1 MTNLHGFQ
9 QIETRNIA
17 ELNTK
22 ATLYRHIKTGAEL
35 LSLEN
40 DDENK
45 SFGITFRTP
54 PADSTG
60 VAHIMEHSVLCG
72 SRKYPVKEP
81 FVELI
86 KGSLKTFLNA
96 FTYPDKTV
104 YPVASQNTQD
114 FYNLVDVY
122 LDAVFFPNI
131 TPQTLQQEGWHYEL
145 DSFDG
150 EMTFKGVVFN
160 EMKGAYSSPDDIFS
174 EYCQQAIF
182 PDNTYG
188 LDSGGNPKNIPDLT
202 YEQFKAF
209 HDNYYHPSNA
219 RLYFYGDDP
228 LESRLKIADEYLSEF
243 DAIELD
249 SSIPL
254 QPKFDAP
261 KHITKS
267 YAANADAPE
276 GNKSMLSVNW
286 LLPES
291 TDIDMVVAMGV
302 LSYILVGTPASP
314 LRKALIDSGLGE
326 DTVGGGTSTYLRQMT
341 FATGLKGL
349 IEENIEKVEP
359 LIFDTLNRL
368 VKEGIDPD
376 MIEAALNTL
385 EFRLREQN
393 SGSFPRGL
401 SLMLSSLSTW
411 LYDGDPF
418 APLAFEAPLSKIK
431 EEAKDPKFFP
441 QLIQEY
447 LLDNTH
453 RVTVTLNPDPEQQAR
468 EEAEERARLDAIRAS
483 MSRKDIEQI
492 INSTKELKKMQDTP
506 DSPEALATI
515 PHLTLDDLEKQGKNI
530 PLTELEIQ
538 GAKLLYHDLFTNG
551 IIYLDVGF
559 DLRGL
564 PQEYLPYLGLF
575 SQALTEIGTE
585 SEDFVKLSQ
594 RIGRK
599 TGGVWTSTTISALRD
614 SADPSAWLFLRGKS
628 TTDHADDLLAIMH
641 DILLTVKFDNRDRFR
656 QMVLEDKASQESNL
670 IPSGHG
676 VINGRLRAHFN
687 TADWVSEVVG
697 GVSNLFFVRQLADE
711 IEKDWAGVLQKL
723 EAIRKILLN
732 RNSMLCNLTLDAQN
746 RENFQPKLDA
756 FVQTIPAQTIS
767 AQEWQAEE
775 LPKNEGLTIP
785 AQVNYV
791 GKGANLYALGYKY
804 HGSIAV
810 ISNLLR
816 STWLWE
822 RVRVQGG
829 AYGGFCM
836 FSRQSGVF
844 TFLSYRDPNLTDTL
858 NIYDQSAQFLRDIDL
873 SQSELT
879 KAIIGVI
886 GSIDAYQLPDA
897 KGYSSLSRYLINYT
911 DEERQRVR
919 EEILSTTVSD
929 IKAFADVLD
938 AVKDHGEVVVLG
950 AADGISAANEAR
962 GDNWLSVKQVM

>member
-22 ATLYRHIKTGAEL
+22 ATLYRHLKSGAEL

-45 SFGITFRTP
+45 SFGIAFRTP

-81 FVELI
+81 FIELV
-86 KGSLKTFLNA
+86 KGSLKTFMNA

-188 LDSGGNPKNIPDLT
+188 LDSGGHPKHIPDLT
-202 YEQFKAF
+202 YAQFKEF
-209 HDNYYHPSNA
+209 HDTYYHPSNA
-219 RLYFYGDDP
+219 RLYFYGDDA

-243 DAIELD
+243 DAINLD
-249 SSIPL
+249 SAVPL
-254 QPKFDAP
+254 QAKFDAP
-261 KHITKS
+261 KYVTKG
-267 YAANADAPE
+267 YAASAESSN
-276 GNKSMLSVNW
+276 GNKSMLAVNW
-286 LLPES
+286 LLPEG
-291 TDIDMVVAMGV
+291 TDVNAVVAMGV
-302 LSYILVGTPASP
+302 LSYILVGTPASA

-326 DTVGGGTSTYLRQMT
+326 DIVGGGTSTYLRQMT

-349 IEENIEKVEP
+349 SEENIDKVEP
-359 LIFDTLNRL
+359 LIFETLNKL
-368 VKEGIDPD
+368 ADEGVDPD
-376 MIEAALNTL
+376 MVEAALNTL

-393 SGSFPRGL
+393 TGSFPRGL

-418 APLAFEAPLSKIK
+418 APLAFEAPLAEIK
-431 EEAKDPKFFP
+431 AQAQNPEFFP
-441 QLIQEY
+441 QLIREH

-453 RVTVTLNPDPEQQAR
+453 RVTLTLNPDTELQAR
-468 EEAEERARLDAIRAS
+468 DEAEERARLDAIRNS
-483 MSRKDIEQI
+483 LSRKDIGQI
-492 INSTKELKKMQDTP
+492 IDSTKELKKMQDTP

-515 PHLTLDDLEKQGKNI
+515 PHLTLDDLEKTNKNV
-530 PLTELEIQ
+530 PMVEYDLS
-538 GAKLLYHDLFTNG
+538 GVKLLYHDLFTNG

-559 DLRGL
+559 DLSGM

-585 SEDFVKLSQ
+585 REDFVKLSQ

-599 TGGVWTSTTISALRD
+599 TGGVWASTTISALRD
-614 SADPSAWLFLRGKS
+614 SVDLSAWMFLRGKS
-628 TTDHADDLLAIMH
+628 TVDHADDLLSIMR
-641 DILLTVKFDNRDRFR
+641 DVLLTVKLDNRDRFR
-656 QMVLEDKASQESNL
+656 QMVLEDKASQEANL

-687 TADWVSEVVG
+687 TADWASEVAS
-697 GVSNLFFVRQLADE
+697 GVSNLFFVRRLADE

-723 EAIRKILLN
+723 EAMRNIILN
-732 RNSMLCNLTLDAQN
+732 RNNMLYNLTLDAQN
-746 RENFQPKLDA
+746 WENFQPKLDA
-756 FVQTIPAQTIS
+756 FAQNIPAQSTTPE
-767 AQEWQAEE
+767 QWHAEA

-829 AYGGFCM
+829 AYGGFSM

-858 NIYDQSAQFLRDIDL
+858 DIYDQSAQFLRNLDM

-879 KAIIGVI
+879 KTIIGVI
-886 GSIDAYQLPDA
+886 GAIDAYQLPDA

-911 DEERQRVR
+911 DEDRQRVR
-919 EEILSTTVSD
+919 EEVLSTTVAD

-938 AVKDHGEVVVLG
+938 AVKAHGEVVVLG

-962 GDNWLSVKQVM
+962 GEDWLSVKQVM